1 MTIVMST
8 LLVGCCTSRESM
20 ESETRGRVDSVSC
33 VSSRVDTLIEKD
45 SVWVTVE
52 SRADT
57 VYRTEYR
64 ERVRWRVRELRDT
77 VRVLLRDSVTKSVAL
92 EQSRMPREK
101 VGVMATA
108 RGMLL
113 SMLLGVVLFVIW
125 RWRCGGWK

>member
-1 MTIVMST
+1 
-8 LLVGCCTSRESM
+8 M